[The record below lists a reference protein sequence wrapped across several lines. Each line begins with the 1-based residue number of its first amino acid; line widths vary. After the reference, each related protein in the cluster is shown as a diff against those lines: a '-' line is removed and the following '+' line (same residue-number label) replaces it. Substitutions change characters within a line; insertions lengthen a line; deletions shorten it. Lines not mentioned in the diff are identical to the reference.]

1 MRIDNDMQ
9 PTKQPNLRRALRT
22 HGWLLPPRD
31 MIAPIVRR
39 RFVPDQV
46 GVATLVV
53 PGDQIGNVLRCRR
66 AQGIHVGCLALE
78 IGQRGEGNAALTTQ
92 IQYILVAKLAI
103 EIRDARNR
111 LYQLTFGGAAGMN
124 HRKERPH
131 QPSVAIGRLRC
142 HIFRSSHAKFNPAI
156 APAVT
161 PETGASHQWPIRLAP
176 ILHQG
181 KVPRPGKRKAL
192 THKDARFVSRAAI
205 DRLVLT
211 KAKDR
216 SHQLPNP
223 FLIGGRGPATDQAIA
238 QVAKIGWVS

>member
-1 MRIDNDMQ
+1 M
-9 PTKQPNLRRALRT
+9 P
-22 HGWLLPPRD
+22 
-31 MIAPIVRR
+31 
-39 RFVPDQV
+39 
-46 GVATLVV
+46 
-53 PGDQIGNVLRCRR
+53 DQIGRAALIVPGQQIGKIRLDSQ
-66 AQGIHVGCLALE
+66 AQGISFCWIRFR
-78 IGQRGEGNAALTTQ
+78 IGQRGKRNAALTTQ

-131 QPSVAIGRLRC
+131 QPPVAIGRLGR
-142 HIFRSSHAKFNPAI
+142 HIFRSSHAKFNAAI
-156 APAVT
+156 APAVA
-161 PETGASHQWPIRLAP
+161 PETGAGHQWPIRLAP

-181 KVPRPGKRKAL
+181 KVPRPGKRKVL